1 MWKIA
6 GVQMDCRL
14 AEKTANLDAIRDR
27 LRAAHDRGARLVVFP
42 ECALTG
48 YCFTSK
54 QEAWP
59 HAEPV
64 PGPSTEVLARDCR
77 ELDVFV
83 VVGLLE
89 ARPADGAL
97 FNACA
102 LIGPAGVVATYRKV
116 HLPFLGVDRFTTPGD
131 EPFAVHDLG
140 GLRVGMSICYDGSFP
155 EAARCLMLR
164 GADLIVL
171 PTNWPT
177 GALGTAKYLVP
188 ARALENQVYY
198 AAVNR
203 VGRERGFSFI
213 GRSRIVDCRGEPLAA
228 SEDDRPTILYA
239 DIDPAQAR
247 AKHVV
252 HIPGEYEL
260 HRTAHRRPEMYGALV
275 EPRAAERHGD
285 E

>member
-6 GVQMDCRL
+6 AVQMDCRL
-14 AEKTANLDAIRDR
+14 AETRVNLEAIRAH
-27 LRAAHDRGARLVVFP
+27 LREAVAGGARLVVFP
-42 ECALTG
+42 ECVLTG

-54 QEAWP
+54 EEAWP

-64 PGPSTEVLARDCR
+64 PGPSTEILARDCR
-77 ELDVFV
+77 ELNAWV

-89 ARPADGAL
+89 ARPADRAM

-102 LIGPAGVVATYRKV
+102 LIGPGGVAATYRKV

-131 EPFAVHDLG
+131 RPFAVHDLG
-140 GLRVGMSICYDGSFP
+140 GLRVGMTICYDGSFP
-155 EAARCLMLR
+155 EAARCLMLQ
-164 GADLIVL
+164 GTDLIVL

-177 GALGTAKYLVP
+177 GALSTAKYIVP
-188 ARALENQVYY
+188 ARALENWVYY

-213 GRSRIVDCRGEPLAA
+213 GRSRIADCSGESLAI
-228 SEDDRPTILYA
+228 SDDDRPTILYA
-239 DIDPAQAR
+239 EIDPARAR
-247 AKHVV
+247 NKHLV

-260 HRTAHRRPEMYGALV
+260 HRSRDRRPEMYQLIAQ
-275 EPRAAERHGD
+275 PRKD
-285 E
+285 